1 MKMLL
6 VLCFIL
12 LFGLA
17 MGSTQGHHAEM
28 CFPQMNRQD
37 LFDLAVTSGVKVL
50 IRQVELFNEDL
61 PISSSMMVQITS
73 MFSRF
78 ILSGKSIKFILRLLY
93 VACKLNKPT
102 PSESK
107 KEQARK
113 VETAYLCLLELGA
126 EKCYAY
132 KDRDEGDFSVEIP

>member
-1 MKMLL
+1 
-6 VLCFIL
+6 
-12 LFGLA
+12 
-17 MGSTQGHHAEM
+17 
-28 CFPQMNRQD
+28 
-37 LFDLAVTSGVKVL
+37 
-50 IRQVELFNEDL
+50 
-61 PISSSMMVQITS
+61 